1 VSDGLIYYNARLVIP
16 EAMRHHALQS
26 LHDGHLGIVKCRSKA
41 REAIWWPKIGKDIE
55 QFVAAC
61 KTCRH
66 FAPDSPEPLIP
77 STLPERPWQVLATD
91 LFLHNDK
98 HYIVTVDYYSRYFE
112 LQQLKSQTAEHVVSA
127 LKAAF
132 ARHGIPEV
140 CVSDNGPCYASAEFQ
155 NFAAQY
161 GFQHRTSS
169 PRFAQSNGEAE
180 RAVRTAKEM
189 LTKAKDIH
197 LALLSYRS
205 TPLENG
211 YSPAQLLMGRQ
222 LRSTV
227 PMTSALLKPSTP
239 DEHALRNADEHSKAR
254 QKANYDRRHRAHPQP
269 TRLQG
274 EEVYIPDL
282 DTEAIITKILANRDY
297 LLMTSSGRVVRR
309 NGRLLRSCLPQDA
322 ASDSPSIGTH
332 CHVRDDAAAQPI
344 ARQLPAGHDHQPAP
358 EQRHHPP
365 APGPYVT
372 RSGREVRP
380 PQRLNL

>member
-1 VSDGLIYYNARLVIP
+1 MLLFTLSRFPLPNQPLLVCPSDIIEQYVSAITASLPLTDVALEKIKTATAADLTLKVVSSFCTSSWPPISHLAADLVPYAHSRDFLTVSDGLIYYNARLVIP
-16 EAMRHHALQS
+16 EAMRLHALQS

-41 REAIWWPKIGKDIE
+41 REAIWWPKIVKDIE

-61 KTCRH
+61 KMCQH

-140 CVSDNGPCYASAEFQ
+140 CVSDNGPCYASAEFD

-161 GFQHRTSS
+161 GFLHRTSS

-254 QKANYDRRHRAHPQP
+254 
-269 TRLQG
+269 
-274 EEVYIPDL
+274 
-282 DTEAIITKILANRDY
+282 
-297 LLMTSSGRVVRR
+297 
-309 NGRLLRSCLPQDA
+309 
-322 ASDSPSIGTH
+322 
-332 CHVRDDAAAQPI
+332 
-344 ARQLPAGHDHQPAP
+344 
-358 EQRHHPP
+358 
-365 APGPYVT
+365 
-372 RSGREVRP
+372 
-380 PQRLNL
+380 